1 MKSKLTRAISFML
14 SAVTLTTMFSGCE
27 KKPKEGI
34 AGQATSVSYNTD
46 GTFTTT
52 VTAEEASFSED
63 LTASDITVSYLRLD
77 EEAYAKAVEK
87 EGEDNID
94 KINRGDYMVEVK
106 SAVTGVTRKDNKT
119 LEVSFTDEKAAEN
132 LPSSYFVRVAEKKT
146 GAEKEVGAGAEVN
159 YPQHSVTPNIQ
170 SLSVFDKDIRLTLEL
185 KEGEFKQDVSKD
197 TITLGGCLEKL
208 NIENISASGKN
219 LTLQL
224 TGDITKHESS
234 NAYVDGVV
242 NVKKDAI
249 KDGWQPI
256 KVQIPVDTILYSF
269 DAEKLAVDN
278 GKVTV
283 PFVLGGYRL
292 TDNANAD
299 SFKIDGAKVTE
310 FKKTGESSG
319 IITLTDVNAT
329 DKNSAAAALDN
340 KTVTVA
346 GAAVGS
352 NEDLTFEA
360 DFSAASFY
368 PVFDYAEEKDD
379 QYNITLYLYVHA
391 GKFADKLSNDM
402 IRFADDFKDAKVTEL
417 TRESDNTAKL
427 ILSLP
432 SGGKSV
438 ENIELNG
445 TVVIAADG
453 LVSRWGDCIS
463 ANSTYTR
470 AYNQGSM
477 GKDLSDVDIDV
488 IKIIV
493 GGFGNTTM
501 GTIFS
506 VGSGLAS
513 AGSGTIT
520 VLEMLGVIE
529 SEKAKLDKIYGAIN
543 DLSDSLSNMSLQI
556 SEGRGKD
563 LEMIISDFYSD
574 NFDQLVSYRKY
585 ALNLIANAQK
595 SLKSE
600 GVNAPAAPIEG
611 KVSSEW
617 DEYMKKVM
625 KKVSEMDYQN
635 YFAKLLECYLKVQAK
650 AAPRSG
656 VSNIIDHFDEY
667 MTYYYNFDTLAYN
680 DRENFRTLVNYE
692 LLEASVLICSY
703 NKYAYDYPDE
713 ATIKDVSDK
722 YDTAKKL
729 IDSKKVVRR
738 TDKKAY
744 MYLTGDTIVEA
755 HWAYSPNNVSGLGR
769 VNMSDEQAKVFI
781 GRQRGKPL
789 IETIEQ
795 LGVDLR
801 GSAYVNGNGKY
812 DYSFDYEQIKQS
824 FSWRVG
830 FIYHTDFKQSGDGFF
845 TRPVKTHIAKIIPID
860 YGVDNEFIRTMPHT
874 AETYILSGGFWFEY
888 QVKTTYGLVLITLE

>member
-159 YPQHSVTPNIQ
+159 YPQYSVTPNIQ

-256 KVQIPVDTILYSF
+256 KVQIPIDTILYSF

-299 SFKIDGAKVTE
+299 SFK
-310 FKKTGESSG
+310 
-319 IITLTDVNAT
+319 
-329 DKNSAAAALDN
+329 
-340 KTVTVA
+340 
-346 GAAVGS
+346 
-352 NEDLTFEA
+352 
-360 DFSAASFY
+360 
-368 PVFDYAEEKDD
+368 
-379 QYNITLYLYVHA
+379 ITLYLYVHA

-453 LVSRWGDCIS
+453 LVNRWGDCIS
-463 ANSTYTR
+463 ANSTNTR

-488 IKIIV
+488 IKNIV

-529 SEKAKLDKIYGAIN
+529 SEKAKLDKIYSAIN

-824 FSWRVG
+824 ISWRVG

-888 QVKTTYGLVLITLE
+888 QVKITYGLVLITLE